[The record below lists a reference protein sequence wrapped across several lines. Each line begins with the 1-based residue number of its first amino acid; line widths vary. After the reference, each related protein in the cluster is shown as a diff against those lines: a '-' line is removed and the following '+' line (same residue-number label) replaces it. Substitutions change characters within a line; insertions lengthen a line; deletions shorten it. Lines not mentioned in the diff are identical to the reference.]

1 MQVNLLATG
10 LIIAPLMACSGSD
23 KAVVQAPAAGI
34 PDKHDAT
41 ARENSAPPP
50 AEGLPSP
57 EGAPDRTQDPVGF
70 LQWRI
75 DQMFQRQDVNVDG
88 QLEAHEYQGPPG
100 TEAERLA
107 HFARIDADHDGRISQ
122 EEVMASMVAEN
133 PELLEPSSASQS
145 GAGKR

>member
-1 MQVNLLATG
+1 
-10 LIIAPLMACSGSD
+10 MACSGSD